1 MRPIGGTIRGMD
13 LEERTIESIG
23 EHCEECG
30 AQLTP
35 AELAQAMERGG
46 PALCTVHAVENEP
59 LDPEALEE
67 PADG

>member
-1 MRPIGGTIRGMD
+1 MD

-30 AQLTP
+30 ARLTP
-35 AELAQAMERGG
+35 AELAQAIEGGG

-59 LDPEALEE
+59 IDPDAFDE
-67 PADG
+67 PAGD